1 MQILL
6 FLVHAFLKSF
16 QIKWQLVEKVYK
28 HTFNAIFDFNDTLT
42 EASKMTNWRS
52 RTHTHTYTHS
62 LTYTHTYSLTHA
74 LTHAYTLDH
83 THTLT
88 HAHSHTYIHT
98 HSHTLTYPHLVKLS
112 TMLYVSL
119 PSLGS
124 FTQIVLLHWCFTYS
138 ANKYLGLHG
147 HSGSIQTQKQSNC
160 LHAHVKIKLWFLH
173 YGVVTKISNKICK
186 SDSLCT
192 MHDKI
197 VHVHNNVYRT
207 RHFALVC
214 SSTESRTS
222 TSTREQVC
230 CWEIRVCTCVSV
242 HE

>member
-88 HAHSHTYIHT
+88 HAHSHTYIHE
-98 HSHTLTYPHLVKLS
+98 SLS
-112 TMLYVSL
+112 STPVLWYLY
-119 PSLGS
+119 S
-124 FTQIVLLHWCFTYS
+124 FCSQCCYTPEQSVWSCIHCCVHVLSY
-138 ANKYLGLHG
+138 
-147 HSGSIQTQKQSNC
+147 
-160 LHAHVKIKLWFLH
+160 HALCKV
-173 YGVVTKISNKICK
+173 NQICK
-186 SDSLCT
+186 F
-192 MHDKI
+192 
-197 VHVHNNVYRT
+197 Y
-207 RHFALVC
+207 
-214 SSTESRTS
+214 
-222 TSTREQVC
+222 
-230 CWEIRVCTCVSV
+230 
-242 HE
+242 